1 MILISHRGNINGEQ
15 PGMENMPEYIEDT
28 LKKGYDVEVDVWY
41 KNGFYLGH
49 DNPTYGIDVTFLQ
62 RPEIWCHAK
71 NLEALTEMK
80 KYSNIHYFW
89 HQNDDVTLT
98 SREFMWVMPG
108 KQPLC
113 DSIAVLPELNNED
126 VSQSIGVCSDY
137 IEKYKKRNGKK

>member
-1 MILISHRGNINGEQ
+1 MNLISHRGNINGVQ

-49 DNPTYGIDVTFLQ
+49 DNPTYGIDVRFLQ

-71 NLEALTEMK
+71 NLEALIEMK

-98 SREFMWVMPG
+98 SRGFMWVMPG

-113 DSIAVLPELNNED
+113 GSIAVLPELNNED